1 MKESDLSLY
10 KTVEALQ
17 LASAR
22 RHIVLCVGGGKC
34 ATDESSGD
42 AWTFLKRRLKELGV
56 VDTVGGVLRT
66 RAACLRVCKAG
77 PVAVVY
83 PEGVWYRDC
92 TVENLEKIIHEH
104 LLNGR
109 IVQELVVVENRLA
122 H

>member
-1 MKESDLSLY
+1 MNESGSSLRS
-10 KTVEALQ
+10 TLEALQ
-17 LASAR
+17 LSSAR

-34 ATDESSGD
+34 ATDESSSN

-92 TVENLEKIIHEH
+92 TVDNLEKIIHEH

-109 IVQELVVVENRLA
+109 IVQELVLVENRLEQ
-122 H
+122 